1 MAFHIELIGS
11 DHRRLEIIP
20 GPDVGIVL
28 AQPTDELL
36 GPLGMVGIDVSR
48 GTEAMDGGKA
58 AYTCVVTVTF
68 ESREAMDN
76 GFSGERRDRLLNDI
90 ANFTDVEPIIQVSEV
105 LL

>member
-1 MAFHIELIGS
+1 MIRLQAFYPNTEDGFF
-11 DHRRLEIIP
+11 DHDYYVNKHVP
-20 GPDVGIVL
+20 VVN
-28 AQPTDELL
+28 ELL
-36 GPLGMVGIDVSR
+36 GPLGMVGIEVSR